1 MNVLFSF
8 KNKKLIVLIC
18 LITMLHVCKNLFTL
32 TYLGKMQVLALTVSH
47 D

>member
-18 LITMLHVCKNLFTL
+18 ANYHVCKNLFTL
-32 TYLGKMQVLALTVSH
+32 TCLGKMQVLALIVSH